1 MNKGVMFIL
10 LLTLSGCSATD
21 LLKSVN
27 PLEEP
32 KGISATVQVGKENK
46 SDSSKQLI
54 KSSVKLDRKT
64 SYNSERIDNV
74 DYSTNIPWWTALLL
88 LFVRPMVIL
97 KDTIDLF
104 KKGR

>member
-1 MNKGVMFIL
+1 MVKGVMFAL
-10 LLTLSGCSATD
+10 LLTLSGCSTTD

-27 PLEEP
+27 PLSEP
-32 KGISATVQVGKENK
+32 KGISATIQVGKENK

-54 KSSVKLDRKT
+54 KSNIKMDKKT
-64 SYNSERIDNV
+64 NITSERIDNL

-104 KKGR
+104 RKGR